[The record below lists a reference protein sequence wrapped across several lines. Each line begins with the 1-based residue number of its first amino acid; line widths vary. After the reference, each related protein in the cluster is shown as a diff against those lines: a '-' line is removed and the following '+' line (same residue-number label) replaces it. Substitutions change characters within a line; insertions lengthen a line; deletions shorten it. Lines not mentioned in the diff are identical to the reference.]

1 MLLHLPNKKG
11 AYMAGVSMNKFEQF
25 VENAYRGI
33 PERTST
39 VEEKEKAIAAKKKIL
54 QHPNCPKETKIA
66 LLREI
71 ATIEGE
77 IAGIKNEQRDAS
89 MNSSIFPKM
98 NDLG

>member
-33 PERTST
+33 PEQTST

-77 IAGIKNEQRDAS
+77 IAEIKNEQRDAS
-89 MNSSIFPKM
+89 MNSSIFPKR